1 MTVSFTLHGKMKSGK
16 NHVQITRTGRRYP
29 NKSFSIWREE
39 MLRQIDYK
47 GKPLQGRV
55 WLEVSYFPGDRLRR
69 DAPGILD
76 ALLHLF
82 EKSGILTDDAQI
94 KEVSW
99 QENAVQKYAPQCR
112 ILLDTLD
119 D

>member
-1 MTVSFTLHGKMKSGK
+1 MIISFTLYGKMKSGK

-29 NKSFSIWREE
+29 NKSFADWRDE
-39 MLRQIDYK
+39 MLSQINYQ

-55 WLEVSYFPGDRLRR
+55 GLSAWYVPGDRLRR

-82 EKSGILTDDAQI
+82 EKAGILQDDAQV
-94 KEVSW
+94 KKVNW
-99 QENAVQKYAPQCR
+99 TENITDRHAPQCW
-112 ILLDTLD
+112 IVLTTLD
-119 D
+119 E

>member
-1 MTVSFTLHGKMKSGK
+1 MIVSFTLHGKMKSGK

-29 NKSFSIWREE
+29 NKSFSVWRDD
-39 MLRQIDYK
+39 MLKQINYK

-55 WLEVSYFPGDRLRR
+55 GLSAWYVPGDRLRR

-82 EKSGILTDDAQI
+82 EKAGILEDDAQI
-94 KEVSW
+94 KEVYW
-99 QENAVQKYAPQCR
+99 REGVIDRHAPGCR
-112 ILLDTLD
+112 ILLETLD

>member
-1 MTVSFTLHGKMKSGK
+1 MRIELQLHGKMKSGK

-29 NKSFSIWREE
+29 NKSFSDWRDD
-39 MLRQIDYK
+39 MLGQIAYK

-55 WLEVSYFPGDRLRR
+55 SLSAWYVPGDRLRR

-82 EKSGILTDDAQI
+82 EKAGILEDDAQI
-94 KEVSW
+94 KQVNWTEV
-99 QENAVQKYAPQCR
+99 VMDRHAPQCG
-112 ILLDTLD
+112 IVLETLD
-119 D
+119 K

>member
-29 NKSFSIWREE
+29 NKSFSVWRDE
-39 MLRQIDYK
+39 MLRQINYK
-47 GKPLQGRV
+47 GQPFQGRV
-55 WLEVSYFPGDRLRR
+55 RLKAYYVPGDRLRR

-82 EKSGILTDDAQI
+82 EKAGILTDDAQI
-94 KEVSW
+94 KQIGWLEGSVEKEDPFCEITLES
-99 QENAVQKYAPQCR
+99 
-112 ILLDTLD
+112 LDE
-119 D
+119 

>member
-1 MTVSFTLHGKMKSGK
+1 MKVAFTLHGTMKSGK

-29 NKSFSIWREE
+29 NKSFSVWREE
-39 MLRQIDYK
+39 MLRQINYK

-55 WLEVSYFPGDRLRR
+55 GLSAWYSPGDRLRR

-82 EKSGILTDDAQI
+82 EKAGILEDDAQV
-94 KEVSW
+94 KEVFW
-99 QENAVQKYAPQCR
+99 QEQAIDRQAPHCH
-112 ILLDTLD
+112 IFLETLD
-119 D
+119 E